1 MRLNF
6 GIDIAC
12 SPRLVE
18 ERVGPVNRAKAEQLI
33 KVILLIKGFPITN
46 DKHEIL
52 IDYFD
57 LHFFAYWWL

>member
-12 SPRLVE
+12 SPWLAEKLVE
-18 ERVGPVNRAKAEQLI
+18 TVNRAKAEQLI

-46 DKHEIL
+46 DKH
-52 IDYFD
+52 
-57 LHFFAYWWL
+57 